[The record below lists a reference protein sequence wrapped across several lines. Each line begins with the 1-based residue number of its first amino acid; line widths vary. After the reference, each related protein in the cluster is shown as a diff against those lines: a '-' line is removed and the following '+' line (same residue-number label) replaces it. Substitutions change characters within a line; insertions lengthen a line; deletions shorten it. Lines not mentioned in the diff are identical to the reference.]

1 MKVYNVPKILFKMFR
16 NGDQIRLFNMNIMY
30 EIKFCVFPFSY
41 IFFLSDKKEQVL
53 YFIDRV
59 WFTFSKQVYLLWPKW
74 LADTINIGFYHF
86 LFMDNCGPCYGTFQ
100 NSSLYFSVPT
110 LLIHLLS
117 FCCQTKSDYLLYAS
131 FLVLYNSICW
141 RWKTTLTQQSAHK
154 C

>member
-16 NGDQIRLFNMNIMY
+16 NGDQIWLFNMNIMY
-30 EIKFCVFPFSY
+30 EITFCVFPFSY
-41 IFFLSDKKEQVL
+41 IFFVRQKRTGSLFYRQNMI
-53 YFIDRV
+53 Y
-59 WFTFSKQVYLLWPKW
+59 FSKQINLLWPKW

-141 RWKTTLTQQSAHK
+141 RWKTTLTQQSAHT